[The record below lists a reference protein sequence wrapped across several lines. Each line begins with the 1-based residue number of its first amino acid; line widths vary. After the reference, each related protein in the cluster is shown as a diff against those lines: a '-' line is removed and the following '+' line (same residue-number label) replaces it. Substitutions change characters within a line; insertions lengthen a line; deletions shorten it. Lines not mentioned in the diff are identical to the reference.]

1 MTAVDFYKINDSDPA
16 SLSFCALRLACKSWR
31 AGHHTYVHCS
41 SEEQANALLTQ
52 LNTLSDHSLIPGY
65 IGSHQAQSNGIAF
78 GYDESHAPIAEA
90 DIMIQ
95 LSTEISKCFS
105 RFARLLEITN
115 TDEQHASAKRE
126 AWKFY
131 KSRGY
136 PLRYHEI

>member
-1 MTAVDFYKINDSDPA
+1 MTAVDFYKINDSDPG

-31 AGHHTYVHCS
+31 AGHNTYVHCC
-41 SEEQANALLTQ
+41 SEDQARALLTQ
-52 LNTLSDHSLIPGY
+52 LNTISDHSLIPGY
-65 IGSHQAQSNGIAF
+65 IGSHQEQINGINF
-78 GYDESHAPIAEA
+78 GYDEAHAPIATA

-95 LSTEISKCFS
+95 VSPELSKCFS

-115 TDEQHASAKRE
+115 TDEQHASPKRE

>member
-31 AGHHTYVHCS
+31 AGHNTYVHCA
-41 SEEQANALLTQ
+41 SEEQAKALLSQ
-52 LNTLSDHSLIPGY
+52 LNTLSPHSLVPGY
-65 IGSHQAQSNGIAF
+65 VGPYQAQSTAIAF
-78 GYDESHAPIAEA
+78 GFDESHAPVAAAE
-90 DIMIQ
+90 IMIQ
-95 LSTEISKCFS
+95 LSSNLSKCFS
-105 RFARLLEITN
+105 RFARLLELTN
-115 TDEQHASAKRE
+115 TNEEYASAKRE